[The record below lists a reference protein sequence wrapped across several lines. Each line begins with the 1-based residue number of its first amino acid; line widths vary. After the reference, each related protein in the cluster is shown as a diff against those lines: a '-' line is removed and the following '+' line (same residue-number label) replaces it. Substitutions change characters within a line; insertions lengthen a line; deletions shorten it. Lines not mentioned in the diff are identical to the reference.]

1 MARDYGQE
9 LQFGVFVTPDAER
22 ANAVVELARLADA
35 AGLDLVT
42 FQDHPYQ
49 RRFLDAWTLLSVAA
63 AATTSVRLALN
74 VANLPLRDP
83 LMLAKSVA
91 SLDVLSGGRVELGLG
106 AGAFWEAI
114 VAMGGPERTPKQS
127 VDALT
132 EAIGIIR
139 AAWASDGR
147 GISFEGEHYQVK
159 GARVGPQPLHPVELW
174 LGAYKPRMLR
184 LTGAQGDG
192 WLPSMSYL
200 DLAGL
205 PAMQDRIDDAAVKA
219 GRDPSAV
226 RRLINLTGDFLDDAP
241 VERLAELHL
250 TYGMSA
256 FLLPADTPAAVQRFG
271 QEIAPAVREAVL
283 ADDRPAAPV
292 EPRPDD
298 GAFTV
303 RPTADDGR
311 RLSTERVW
319 DEDTRPAGPPADPE
333 HRYSPQQQAAGRHLI
348 DVHDHLRTE
357 LEQLRDIVGQVARG
371 AAEAQAAR
379 SFLAQ
384 MTIRQNSWTLGT
396 FCETYCRVVTQHHT
410 LEDRSV
416 FPHLRRTEPALRG
429 VLDRL
434 HEEHE
439 VIAELLERVDRA
451 LVSLV
456 AHEPDGM
463 DNVHAAIDLLTDA
476 LLSHFAY
483 EERELIEPL
492 ARHGFY

>member
-1 MARDYGQE
+1 MDYGQE
-9 LQFGVFVTPDAER
+9 LQFGVFVTPDAAR
-22 ANAVVELARLADA
+22 AGDVVELARLADA

-49 RRFLDAWTLLSVAA
+49 RRFLDAWTLLSVVAA
-63 AATTSVRLALN
+63 QTTSVRLALN

-91 SLDVLSGGRVELGLG
+91 SLDVLSGGRTELGLG

-114 VAMGGPERTPKQS
+114 VAMGGPPRTPKES
-127 VDALT
+127 VDALA
-132 EAIGIIR
+132 EAIEIIR

-147 GISFEGEHYQVK
+147 GISFDGEHYAIK
-159 GARVGPQPLHPVELW
+159 GARIGPAPAHPVELW

-184 LTGAQGDG
+184 LTGAKADG
-192 WLPSMSYL
+192 WLPSMGYL
-200 DLAGL
+200 DLDRL
-205 PAMQDRIDDAAVKA
+205 PEMQARIDDAAHAA
-219 GRDPSAV
+219 GRDPASV
-226 RRLINLTGDFLDDAP
+226 RRLINLSGDFLADAP
-241 VERLAELHL
+241 VERLAELNRVH
-250 TYGMSA
+250 GMSA
-256 FLLPADTPAAVQRFG
+256 FLLPADDAASIQRFG

-283 ADDRPAAPV
+283 AGERPAAP
-292 EPRPDD
+292 PAQARPAADA
-298 GAFTV
+298 AFTV

-311 RLSTERVW
+311 RLSEERAW
-319 DEDTRPAGPPADPE
+319 DEDTRPSGPPPE
-333 HRYSPQQQAAGRHLI
+333 PGERYSPQQQAAGRHLI
-348 DVHDHLRTE
+348 DVHDHLRAE

-371 AAEAQAAR
+371 AADPELAR
-379 SFLAQ
+379 SYIAQ
-384 MTIRQNSWTLGT
+384 MTIRQNNWTLGT

-416 FPHLRRTEPALRG
+416 FPHLRRSEPALRA

-439 VIAELLERVDRA
+439 VIADLLERVDAA
-451 LVSLV
+451 LISLV

-463 DNVHAAIDLLTDA
+463 RNVHAAIDLLTDA